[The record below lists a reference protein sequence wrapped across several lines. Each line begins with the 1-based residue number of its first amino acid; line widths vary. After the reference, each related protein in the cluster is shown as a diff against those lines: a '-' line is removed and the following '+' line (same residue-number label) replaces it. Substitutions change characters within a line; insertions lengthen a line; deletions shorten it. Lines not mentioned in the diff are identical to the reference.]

1 MKDLSSMYTRGQFAI
16 IGKVGRKALR
26 LYHEEGL
33 LVPATVSAENGYH
46 YYEEDQL
53 AVLEKIKRLR
63 KLGLSLYEI
72 KQVLD
77 GKAPEAELVRSKI
90 REMDGRLQE
99 LRELTGASRDGT
111 NATVEGKTG
120 SSAGSMAV
128 DDEPDVRPFGNYQC
142 LFIDENVE
150 LEDLGMSV
158 GKLYERASRS
168 GIAVAGSH
176 FVQYAGLSDSGDFTM
191 RTCLPVRDYE
201 GKGMDAS
208 SITDVSEKACLHLHF
223 TGGFSRV
230 GNAHIRIKE
239 YADSHK
245 LHLSDRAYEVYNK
258 DMSVD
263 VFHALT

>member
-46 YYEEDQL
+46 YYEESQL
-53 AVLEKIKRLR
+53 AVLAKIKRLR

-77 GKAPEAELVRSKI
+77 EKVPEEELVKSRI

-99 LRELTGASRDGT
+99 LKELAGANGDATGGT
-111 NATVEGKTG
+111 SG
-120 SSAGSMAV
+120 SSGSAAG
-128 DDEPDVRPFGNYQC
+128 DGGPDIRQFGSYQC

-158 GKLYERASRS
+158 GRLYEKASRS
-168 GIAVAGSH
+168 GIAAAGTH
-176 FVQYAGLSDSGDFTM
+176 FVQYSGLSDSGEFAM
-191 RTCLPVRDYE
+191 RTCLPVRGHED
-201 GKGMDAS
+201 KGLDAAC
-208 SITDVSEKACLHLHF
+208 ITEVSEKDCLHLHF

-230 GNAHIRIKE
+230 GDAHVRIKE

-245 LHLSDRAYEVYNK
+245 INLSGRAYEVYNK

-263 VFHALT
+263 VFYARA